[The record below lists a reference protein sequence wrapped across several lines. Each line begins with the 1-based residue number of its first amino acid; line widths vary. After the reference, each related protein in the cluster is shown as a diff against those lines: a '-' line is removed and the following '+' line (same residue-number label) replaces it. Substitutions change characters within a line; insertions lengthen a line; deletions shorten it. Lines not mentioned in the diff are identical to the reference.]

1 MAELIN
7 KEAVIEIITER
18 CLDCNAVVC
27 TKCKVAAMQMKIE
40 ALNTV
45 DAEPVQHGYWI
56 PVDGGDSCDEWDCS
70 ACDSRMAFMCEKDYD
85 DMREDFPR
93 CPKCGAYMDIEEE

>member
-1 MAELIN
+1 MADMID
-7 KEAVIEIITER
+7 KEAVIEIITEK

-45 DAEPVQHGYWI
+45 EVEE
-56 PVDGGDSCDEWDCS
+56 DST
-70 ACDSRMAFMCEKDYD
+70 
-85 DMREDFPR
+85 
-93 CPKCGAYMDIEEE
+93 